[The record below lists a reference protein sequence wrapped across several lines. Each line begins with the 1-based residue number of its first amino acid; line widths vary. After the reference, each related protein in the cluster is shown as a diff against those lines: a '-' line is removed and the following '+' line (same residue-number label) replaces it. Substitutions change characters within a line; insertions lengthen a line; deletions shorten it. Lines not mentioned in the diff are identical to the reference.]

1 MADFVL
7 NGIFNFN
14 YKTTHLWLTYK
25 YKDHIYDSP
34 TETDFNV
41 GNWDLAFLGEGF
53 KTQSG
58 NFTEGVVHSVYSATP
73 YENMYISE
81 LDISAAAFSSFIKKP
96 SQSTMVSLFK
106 AIFAGDDDVTLG
118 LGSDTINTFGGD
130 DVIYG
135 RGGADTILAGSGDDV
150 IHGGAGMDVLTG
162 EAGADIFVFDTKPS
176 AKNVD
181 KITDFSVKSDAI
193 GLDHLIFRAVGK
205 AGDLASSA
213 FNIGNKAVDGSD
225 RIIYN
230 KNEGAL
236 YYDADGVGGVAAVK
250 FAVLDKGLA
259 LTAGHFDIF

>member
-7 NGIFNFN
+7 NSIFNFN

-25 YKDHIYDSP
+25 YKDYIYDSP
-34 TETDFNV
+34 TETSFNV
-41 GNWDLAFLGEGF
+41 GGWDLSFLGEGF

-58 NFTEGVVHSVYSATP
+58 NFSEGVVHSVYSGTP

-81 LDISAAAFSSFIKKP
+81 FDISAATFSSFIKKP
-96 SQSTMVSLFK
+96 SPSSMVSLFK

-118 LGSDTINTFGGD
+118 LGNDNINTFGGD

-135 RGGADTILAGSGDDV
+135 RGGADTIFAGVGDDI

-162 EAGADIFVFDTKPS
+162 AAGADIFVFDTKPS

-181 KITDFSVKSDAI
+181 EITDFSVKSDVI
-193 GLDHLIFRAVGK
+193 GLDHLIFRAIGK
-205 AGDLASSA
+205 TGDLASSA
-213 FNIGNKAVDGSD
+213 FHIGNKAADASD

-230 KNEGAL
+230 KNDGVL
-236 YYDADGVGGVAAVK
+236 YYDADGTGSVAAVK

-259 LTAGHFDIF
+259 ITAGHFDMF